1 MHCLLVPFIVQGWLK
16 EPAKHANARP
26 RKVDK
31 YAAKGTT
38 QRGVSLKSANTKG
51 GGRMTRTELSLK
63 LAKLKLE
70 GHAFFIDGSYGFPR
84 CRACKKQIDK
94 YEFRGNTTV
103 LLLCM
108 IALGLRFQ

>member
-1 MHCLLVPFIVQGWLK
+1 MLVPFIVLGWLK

-31 YAAKGTT
+31 YVAKLTT
-38 QRGVSLKSANTKG
+38 QRGVSVKSANTKG
-51 GGRMTRTELSLK
+51 GGKMTRTDLALK

-70 GHAFFIDGSYGFPR
+70 GQSFFIDGSFGYPR

-94 YEFRGNTTV
+94 YDLRGNTPV
-103 LLLCM
+103 LHLCI
-108 IALGLRFQ
+108 IAFAL